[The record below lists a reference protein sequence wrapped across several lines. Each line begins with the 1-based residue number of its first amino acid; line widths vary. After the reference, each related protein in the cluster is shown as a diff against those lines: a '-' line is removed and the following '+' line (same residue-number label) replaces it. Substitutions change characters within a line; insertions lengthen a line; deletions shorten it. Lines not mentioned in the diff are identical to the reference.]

1 MATLV
6 FGHKNPD
13 TDSVCAAIALADLKK
28 KLGEDTAP
36 AIQGELNPESTF
48 VLDKFGVATPPVV
61 TSYAGKDVYLVD
73 HSDLAQSP
81 DDLGDTNILGIVD
94 HHKLGDVTTGQPL
107 ECWIWPVGC
116 TCTVIASMYKY
127 SGIEIPKEIA
137 GIMLCAILSDTVIF
151 KSATCT
157 DADKEAC
164 GKLSEICGE
173 SDLEALG
180 IEMFKVKSA
189 VEGTPV
195 RELVLRDYKD
205 FNMSGSGV
213 GCGQLELV
221 DLSIV
226 DGIKAALKKDIQDLK
241 VEKGH
246 HTVLLMLTDIM
257 KEGTELLVASDDE
270 SVVEKAFGVVPTDG
284 KAWLKDIMSR
294 KKQIIP
300 DLEKIFGQPG

>member
-1 MATLV
+1 MTTLV

-28 KLGEDTAP
+28 KLGEDIAP
-36 AIQGELNPESTF
+36 AIQGELNPESKF
-48 VLDKFGVATPPVV
+48 VLDKFGVAAPAVV

-73 HSDLAQSP
+73 HSDLTQSP
-81 DDLGDTNILGIVD
+81 DDLKKANILGIVD

-116 TCTVIASMYKY
+116 TCTVISRMYKY
-127 SGIEIPKEIA
+127 LGVEIPKDVA

-157 DADKEAC
+157 DEDKAVCAE
-164 GKLSEICGE
+164 LSEICGE

-189 VEGTPV
+189 VEGTPI
-195 RELVLRDYKD
+195 RELVFRDYKD
-205 FNMSGSGV
+205 FNMSGKGV
-213 GCGQLELV
+213 GVGQLELV

-226 DGIKAALKKDIQDLK
+226 DGIKADLEKDIKALKA
-241 VEKGH
+241 EKGH
-246 HTVLLMLTDIM
+246 HSVLLMLTDIM

-270 SVVEKAFGVVPTDG
+270 SMVEKAFGVAPKDG
-284 KAWLKDIMSR
+284 KVWLPGIMSR
-294 KKQIIP
+294 KKQIVP
-300 DLEKIFGQPG
+300 DLEKAFS

>member
-1 MATLV
+1 MTTLV

-28 KLGEDTAP
+28 KLGEDIAP
-36 AIQGELNPESTF
+36 AAQGELNPESKF
-48 VLDKFGVATPPVV
+48 VLDKFGVAAPKVV

-81 DDLGDTNILGIVD
+81 DDLKQANILGIVD

-116 TCTVIASMYKY
+116 TCTVVSRMYKY
-127 SGIEIPKEIA
+127 LGVEIPKDIA

-157 DADKEAC
+157 DEDKAVCAE
-164 GKLSEICGE
+164 LSEICGE
-173 SDLEALG
+173 SNLEALG

-189 VEGTPV
+189 VEGTPI
-195 RELVLRDYKD
+195 RELVFRDYKD
-205 FNMSGSGV
+205 FNMSGKGV
-213 GCGQLELV
+213 GVGQLELV

-226 DGIKAALKKDIQDLK
+226 DGIKAKLEKDIRDLK
-241 VEKGH
+241 AEKGH
-246 HTVLLMLTDIM
+246 HSVLLMLTDIM

-270 SVVEKAFGVVPTDG
+270 SVVEKAFGVAPKDG
-284 KAWLKDIMSR
+284 KAWLPGIMSR
-294 KKQIIP
+294 KKQIVP
-300 DLEKIFGQPG
+300 DLEKAFS

>member
-1 MATLV
+1 MTTLV

-28 KLGEDTAP
+28 KLGEDIAP
-36 AIQGELNPESTF
+36 AAQGELNPESKF
-48 VLDKFGVATPPVV
+48 VLDKFGVSAPKVV

-81 DDLGDTNILGIVD
+81 DDLKQANILGIVD
-94 HHKLGDVTTGQPL
+94 HHKLGDVTTSQPL

-116 TCTVIASMYKY
+116 TCTVISRMYKY
-127 SGIEIPKEIA
+127 LGVEIPKDIA

-157 DADKEAC
+157 DEDKAVCAE
-164 GKLSEICGE
+164 LSEICGE
-173 SDLEALG
+173 SNLEALG

-189 VEGTPV
+189 VEGTPI
-195 RELVLRDYKD
+195 RELVFRDYKD
-205 FNMSGSGV
+205 FNMSGKGV
-213 GCGQLELV
+213 GVGQLELV

-226 DGIKAALKKDIQDLK
+226 DGIKAKLEKDIRDLK
-241 VEKGH
+241 AEKGH
-246 HTVLLMLTDIM
+246 HSVLLMLTDIM

-270 SVVEKAFGVVPTDG
+270 SVVEKAFGVAPKDG
-284 KAWLKDIMSR
+284 KAWLPGIMSR
-294 KKQIIP
+294 KKQIVP
-300 DLEKIFGQPG
+300 DLEKAFS

>member
-1 MATLV
+1 MSTLV

-13 TDSVCAAIALADLKK
+13 TDSVVGAIALADLKK
-28 KLGEDTAP
+28 SLGEDIAP
-36 AIQGELNPESTF
+36 AIQGALNPESKF
-48 VLDKFGVATPPVV
+48 VLDKFGLTAPEVV

-81 DDLGDTNILGIVD
+81 DDLKDANILGIVD

-127 SGIEIPKEIA
+127 FGIEIPKGIA
-137 GIMLCAILSDTVIF
+137 GAMLCAILSDTVIF

-157 DADKEAC
+157 DSDKKICADLA
-164 GKLSEICGE
+164 EICGE
-173 SDLEALG
+173 SDLDALG

-189 VEGTPV
+189 VDGTPV

-205 FNMSGSGV
+205 FNMSGKGV

-226 DGIKAALKKDIQDLK
+226 DGIKADLEKDIRDLK
-241 VEKGH
+241 AEKGH

-257 KEGTELLVASDDE
+257 KEGTELLIASDDE
-270 SVVEKAFGVVPTDG
+270 SAIEKTFGVKHFLQG
-284 KAWLKDIMSR
+284 
-294 KKQIIP
+294 
-300 DLEKIFGQPG
+300 

>member
-1 MATLV
+1 MSTLV

-13 TDSVCAAIALADLKK
+13 TDSVCGAIALADLKK
-28 KLGEDTAP
+28 KLGEDIAP
-36 AIQGELNPESTF
+36 AIQGKLNPESIF
-48 VLDKFGVATPPVV
+48 VLEKFGVQGPDVV

-73 HSDLAQSP
+73 HSDLTQSP
-81 DDLGDTNILGIVD
+81 DDLGDANILGIVD

-116 TCTVIASMYKY
+116 SCTVIASMYNY
-127 SGIEIPKEIA
+127 FDVEIPKDIA

-151 KSATCT
+151 KSTTCT
-157 DADKEAC
+157 DADKKICAQ
-164 GKLSEICGE
+164 LSEICGE
-173 SDLEALG
+173 SDLDALG

-189 VEGTPV
+189 VDGTPI

-226 DGIKAALKKDIQDLK
+226 DGIKADLEKDIQALK
-241 VEKGH
+241 EEKGH

-257 KEGTELLVASDDE
+257 KEGTELLIASDDD
-270 SVVEKAFGVVPTDG
+270 SVVEKTFGVAPVDG
-284 KAWLKDIMSR
+284 KVWLPGIMSR
-294 KKQIIP
+294 KKQIVP
-300 DLEKIFGQPG
+300 DLEKTFG

>member
-1 MATLV
+1 MSTLV

-13 TDSVCAAIALADLKK
+13 TDSVVAAIALADLKK

-36 AIQGELNPESTF
+36 AIQGALNPESKF
-48 VLDKFGVATPPVV
+48 VLDKFGLAAPEVITAF
-61 TSYAGKDVYLVD
+61 AGKDVYLVD
-73 HSDLAQSP
+73 HSDLTQSP
-81 DDLGDTNILGIVD
+81 DDLGEANILGIVD

-116 TCTVIASMYKY
+116 TCTIVASMYKY
-127 SGIEIPKEIA
+127 FGIEIPKGIA
-137 GIMLCAILSDTVIF
+137 GAMLCAILSDTVIF

-157 DADKEAC
+157 DSDKKICAE
-164 GKLSEICGE
+164 LSEICGE
-173 SDLEALG
+173 SDLDTLG

-189 VEGTPV
+189 VEGTPI

-205 FNMSGSGV
+205 FNMNGKGV

-226 DGIKAALKKDIQDLK
+226 DGIKADLEKDIRDLK
-241 VEKGH
+241 AEKGH

-257 KEGTELLVASDDE
+257 KEGTELLIASDDE
-270 SVVEKAFGVVPTDG
+270 ALIEKTFDTKAVDS
-284 KAWLKDIMSR
+284 KAWLPGIMSR

-300 DLEKIFGQPG
+300 DLEKTLG